1 VLNGL
6 GSLVRVKKGMRVD
19 TGFNIDQISQLFQD
33 LIVWVQTHVLVIP
46 NLVQI
51 AVILLTYVLARGSE
65 KWLHTVFSKILDGS
79 WGGNWIQRF
88 RIQLDQIFMPLL
100 MPTVWLILMG
110 ATQFAMRQLQWQTAI
125 FDIGVSLLTAWLVIR
140 LALNFIADPWWSR
153 AVAVSV
159 WVVAAL
165 DIIGLLAP
173 TLAFMDVLA
182 VNLGDLRISLLSVAK
197 ALVAL
202 VVFLWIANAAAQ
214 LVENRLRALTH
225 MTPSLQVLFG
235 KLIRV
240 LFIAIA
246 ILVALNSVGIDL
258 TALTVFSGA
267 LGLGIGL
274 GLQKLVANLFSG
286 IILLLDRSVKP
297 GDVIAINQTY
307 GWINSI
313 GARYVSVV
321 TRDGIEHL
329 IPNEELI
336 NRPVEN
342 WSHSDRKVRVRLP
355 IGVSYES
362 DLHMAIELA
371 IEAAEN
377 FDRIL
382 DAPKPICLVKGYG
395 DNAVDLELRVWI
407 QDAEKGVSNIKSSIY
422 LKIWDLYHEN
432 NIAFPY
438 PQRDIHVR
446 GPIKV
451 EMDR

>member
-1 VLNGL
+1 
-6 GSLVRVKKGMRVD
+6 MRVD
-19 TGFNIDQISQLFQD
+19 AGFNIDQISQLFQD
-33 LIVWVQTHVLVIP
+33 LIVWVQAHVLVIP

-51 AVILLTYVLARGSE
+51 TVILLTYVLARGSE

-100 MPTVWLILMG
+100 MPTVWLVLMG
-110 ATQFAMRQLQWQTAI
+110 AAQFAMRQLQWQTAI

-165 DIIGLLAP
+165 DIVGLLAP
-173 TLAFMDVLA
+173 TLAFMDILA

-235 KLIRV
+235 KLVRV

-274 GLQKLVANLFSG
+274 GLQKVVANLFSG

-407 QDAEKGVSNIKSSIY
+407 QDAEKGVSNIKSNIY

-438 PQRDIHVR
+438 PQRDVHVR

>member
-1 VLNGL
+1 MLNGL
-6 GSLVRVKKGMRVD
+6 GSVVRVKKGIRVNA
-19 TGFNIDQISQLFQD
+19 GFKFDQISQLFRD

-65 KWLHTVFSKILDGS
+65 KWLHTIFSKTLDGS
-79 WGGNWIQRF
+79 WGGNWIHRY
-88 RIQLDQIFMPLL
+88 RIQLEQIFMPLL
-100 MPTVWLILMG
+100 MPTVWLVLMG
-110 ATQFAMRQLQWQTAI
+110 AAQFAMRQLQWQTAI

-235 KLIRV
+235 KLVRV

-274 GLQKLVANLFSG
+274 GLQKVVANLFSG

-362 DLHMAIELA
+362 DLHMAIDLA

-407 QDAEKGVSNIKSSIY
+407 QDAEKGVSNIKSNIY